1 MGKMMRGWNAAI
13 RMKGSGTGERESK
26 RYTIQ
31 SNALGYGLHPRTC
44 NLDRRGS
51 PDRSHMTCLGYLH
64 YSRVGAGTMISDK
77 CKVRDPSSREDRG
90 RSSLPVIRN
99 EPRRPR
105 APRICST
112 NGEGRARPKLRPA
125 ACSPCSAREPCP
137 PTAGMGEWGMGDGEW
152 GTGERGKN
160 SAGRSG
166 RIARLDAP
174 TGPADPADPTRAP
187 PIPSPPLPSGRS

>member
-137 PTAGMGEWGMGDGEW
+137 PTAGMGEWGMGDGR
-152 GTGERGKN
+152 ERKKFSRTERQN
-160 SAGRSG
+160 CSTRRTDRPVAE
-166 RIARLDAP
+166 
-174 TGPADPADPTRAP
+174 PADPADPTRAP